1 MAVLTVYCVSN
12 PTAAQVHYLPKA
24 HALPHALRSRRVHT
38 TSDRRVSAL
47 SHTADTTRPCR
58 PGLTQAMKKQKLT
71 KSEMARRMD
80 TSRPQLDRLLDPHN
94 EGVTLDTLTKAAA
107 AIGRKV
113 RLELV

>member
-1 MAVLTVYCVSN
+1 MSNRKNPQIGPLFEDWLKEEGIHEDVTNASVKRVL
-12 PTAAQVHYLPKA
+12 AWQLK
-24 HALPHALRSRRVHT
+24 
-38 TSDRRVSAL
+38 
-47 SHTADTTRPCR
+47 
-58 PGLTQAMKKQKLT
+58 QAMKKQKLT